1 MAVSFGST
9 FVNRGGPLARAFAAS
24 QAEVAPVVCPLALLA
39 LLALLVLLQ
48 AVVPMPSAM
57 TRLHAAKRSAMTGAY
72 ACSDRRSCPLG

>member
-1 MAVSFGST
+1 M
-9 FVNRGGPLARAFAAS
+9 ARAFAAS
-24 QAEVAPVVCPLALLA
+24 QAEVAPVVCPLA